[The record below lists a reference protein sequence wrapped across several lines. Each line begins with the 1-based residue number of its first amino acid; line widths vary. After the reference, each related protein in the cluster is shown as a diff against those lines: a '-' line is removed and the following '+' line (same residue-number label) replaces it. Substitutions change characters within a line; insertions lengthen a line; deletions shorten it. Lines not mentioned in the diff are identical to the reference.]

1 MDSDCIGPASF
12 WRTVVSPLRL
22 RHDVGHGALPQ
33 GTALTS
39 AIDHRRHALVS
50 LMAAVLLA
58 LGMAAAGW
66 FVADGLRGWRADER
80 LVTVR
85 GLAEREVKADLALW
99 PLRLVATS
107 DDLAAAQLELARAQD
122 VVMAFMGEGGLPADA
137 VEVQGIDVTD
147 LLAQAYRSGPVE
159 SRYIVGLSLMV
170 RSADVDRVKA
180 LSQEVGRL
188 VEQGVVLTSEGLRGP
203 FYLFT
208 RLNDIKPEMIAEAT
222 RSAREAADQF
232 AADSQSRIDT
242 IQRASQG
249 LFQILPRD
257 NAPGQSEQLQLFK
270 TVRVVTT
277 LDYRL
282 AE

>member
-1 MDSDCIGPASF
+1 M
-12 WRTVVSPLRL
+12 RL
-22 RHDVGHGALPQ
+22 
-33 GTALTS
+33 T
-39 AIDHRRHALVS
+39 
-50 LMAAVLLA
+50 AAVTGLLA
-58 LGMAAAGW
+58 AVVLGLGVAAAGW
-66 FVADGLRGWRADER
+66 LVAEGVRDWRTAER

-85 GLAEREVKADLALW
+85 GLAEREVEADLALW

-107 DDLAAAQLELARAQD
+107 DDLATAQAELARAEG
-122 VVMAFMGEGGLPADA
+122 VVMAFMAEGGIAEEA
-137 VEVQGIDVTD
+137 IEVQGIEVTD

-170 RSADVDRVKA
+170 RSHDVERIKT

-188 VEQGVVLTSEGLRGP
+188 VEAGVVLTSDGLRGP

-208 RLNDIKPEMIAEAT
+208 RLNDVKPGMIAEAT

-232 AADSQSRIDT
+232 AADSASRIT
-242 IQRASQG
+242 GIHRASQG

-257 NAPGQSEQLQLFK
+257 NAPGQSEVLQLFK

-277 LDYRL
+277 VDYRL
-282 AE
+282 GD

>member
-1 MDSDCIGPASF
+1 MRF
-12 WRTVVSPLRL
+12 
-22 RHDVGHGALPQ
+22 GA
-33 GTALTS
+33 ALTGLL
-39 AIDHRRHALVS
+39 AALV
-50 LMAAVLLA
+50 
-58 LGMAAAGW
+58 LGLGVAAAGW
-66 FVADGLRGWRADER
+66 FVAEGVRDWRTAER

-85 GLAEREVKADLALW
+85 GLAEREVEADLALW

-107 DDLAAAQLELARAQD
+107 DDLATAQAELARAEA
-122 VVMAFMGEGGLPADA
+122 VVMAFMADGGIADEA
-137 VEVQGIDVTD
+137 IEVQGIEVTD

-170 RSADVDRVKA
+170 RSADVDRIKT

-188 VEQGVVLTSEGLRGP
+188 VEAGVVLTSDGLRGP

-208 RLNDIKPEMIAEAT
+208 RLNDVKPEMIAEAT

-232 AADSQSRIDT
+232 ATDSQSQIT
-242 IQRASQG
+242 GIHRASQG

-257 NAPGQSEQLQLFK
+257 NAPGQSEELQLFK

-277 LDYRL
+277 VDYRL
-282 AE
+282 GD

>member
-1 MDSDCIGPASF
+1 M
-12 WRTVVSPLRL
+12 R
-22 RHDVGHGALPQ
+22 VGSAMTGVLAALLLGL
-33 GTALTS
+33 GT
-39 AIDHRRHALVS
+39 
-50 LMAAVLLA
+50 
-58 LGMAAAGW
+58 AAAGW
-66 FVADGLRGWRADER
+66 LVAEGMRDWRTAER

-107 DDLAAAQLELARAQD
+107 DDLAAARAELARAEG
-122 VVMAFMGEGGLPADA
+122 VVMAFMADGGIPGEAI
-137 VEVQGIDVTD
+137 EVQGIEVTD

-159 SRYIVGLSLMV
+159 SRYIVALSLMV
-170 RSADVDRVKA
+170 RALDVDRVKA

-188 VEQGVVLTSEGLRGP
+188 VEAAVVLSGEGLRGP

-208 RLNDIKPEMIAEAT
+208 GLNDVKPGMIAEAT

-232 AADSQSRIDT
+232 AADSASRIT
-242 IQRASQG
+242 GIHRASQG

-257 NAPGQSEQLQLFK
+257 NAPGQSEELQLFK

-277 LDYRL
+277 IDYRL
-282 AE
+282 GD

>member
-1 MDSDCIGPASF
+1 M
-12 WRTVVSPLRL
+12 RL
-22 RHDVGHGALPQ
+22 A
-33 GTALTS
+33 
-39 AIDHRRHALVS
+39 
-50 LMAAVLLA
+50 AAVTGLLA
-58 LGMAAAGW
+58 AVVLGLGVAAAGW
-66 FVADGLRGWRADER
+66 LVAEGVRDWRSAER

-85 GLAEREVKADLALW
+85 GLAEREVEADLALW

-107 DDLAAAQLELARAQD
+107 DDLATAQAELARAEG
-122 VVMAFMGEGGLPADA
+122 VVMAFMAEGGIAEEA
-137 VEVQGIDVTD
+137 IEVQGIEVTD

-170 RSADVDRVKA
+170 RSHDVERIKT

-188 VEQGVVLTSEGLRGP
+188 VEAGVVLTSDGLRGP

-208 RLNDIKPEMIAEAT
+208 RLNDVKPEMIAEAT

-232 AADSQSRIDT
+232 AADSASRIT
-242 IQRASQG
+242 GIHRASQG

-257 NAPGQSEQLQLFK
+257 NAPGQSEVLQLFK

-277 LDYRL
+277 VDYRL
-282 AE
+282 GD